1 MSAAKREWKMSE
13 NGLREKAEHASMTD
27 ASIVEEITAALSTD
41 PRTDVAVVGV
51 INEHGVVS
59 LKGQVGDPNTRE
71 AAEEIARRQPGVVDV
86 INELEVKI
94 DDATELL
101 RFRAMLLA
109 QENGSP
115 RRGPDRIDD

>member
-1 MSAAKREWKMSE
+1 MSE
-13 NGLREKAEHASMTD
+13 NGLGKNAEDASMTD

-41 PRTDVAVVGV
+41 PRTDVVVVGV
-51 INEHGVVS
+51 INERGVVS

-101 RFRAMLLA
+101 QFRAMLLE